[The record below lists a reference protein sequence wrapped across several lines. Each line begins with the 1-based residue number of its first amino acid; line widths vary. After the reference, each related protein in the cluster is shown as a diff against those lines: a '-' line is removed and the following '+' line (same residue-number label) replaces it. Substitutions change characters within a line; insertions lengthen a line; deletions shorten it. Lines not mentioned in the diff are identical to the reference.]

1 MAKKYVVVDYTIK
14 GFWQPE
20 FNTAKQAEHFAQV
33 LTDMIAEFTARND
46 IRWDEVDWKIEKV
59 KASE

>member
-1 MAKKYVVVDYTIK
+1 MTKYVVADYIIK
-14 GFWQPE
+14 SIRQPE
-20 FNTAKQAEHFAQV
+20 FDTAKQAEHFAQV